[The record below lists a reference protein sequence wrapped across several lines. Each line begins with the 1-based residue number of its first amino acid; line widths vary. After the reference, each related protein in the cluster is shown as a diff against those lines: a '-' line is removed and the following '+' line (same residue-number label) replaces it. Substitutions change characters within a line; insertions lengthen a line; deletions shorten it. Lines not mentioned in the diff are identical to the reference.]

1 MGLLVAAVALFGAG
15 VAGSLSPC
23 VLPLVPGYLGILAD
37 GASARSSQLARMAAF
52 CTSAVATFVAL
63 GSAVAALGSSLT
75 LASMVA
81 QRTAGAALV
90 VMGVLA
96 ALAAAGRRVPG
107 GRLLTALPQRPGWR
121 AIALGVGCGAAWSPC
136 VGPLL
141 GAALTAAG
149 GSGSALRG
157 AVLLAA
163 FGAGVVSPF
172 VGLALLPFPTAPSP
186 VRRLGRAVARVT
198 PVLLIV
204 LGTALLAGAY
214 EGIVQRLAI
223 GT

>member
-1 MGLLVAAVALFGAG
+1 MGLLVAIVALFGAG

-23 VLPLVPGYLGILAD
+23 VLPLVPGYLGVLVD
-37 GASARSSQLARMAAF
+37 GASARSSQVGRVAAF
-52 CTSAVATFVAL
+52 CTAAVATFVVV
-63 GSAVAALGSSLT
+63 GTGVAALGASLT
-75 LASMVA
+75 LTSVVA
-81 QRTAGAALV
+81 QRAAGGALV
-90 VMGVLA
+90 ILGLLS

-107 GRLLTALPQRPGWR
+107 GRVFKVLPHRPGWR

-149 GSGSALRG
+149 GSGSPIRG

-163 FGAGVVSPF
+163 FGGGVVSPF
-172 VGLALLPFPTAPSP
+172 IGLALLPVPAVPSA
-186 VRRLGRAVARVT
+186 VRRLGRALAKVT

-204 LGTALLAGAY
+204 MGAVLLAGAY
-214 EGIVQRLAI
+214 DGVVQRLVI